1 MSERKSFKEKFGYDP
16 ADYFENG
23 KYNPLLL
30 MKKVRGVGSRDGWET
45 STWWHNRE
53 EKYMS
58 VKQLDKSLYSEEELN
73 EVRAVCHNSSKI
85 CHANFFTC
93 FNVHESED
101 KISVVQNHFHHG
113 SISDY
118 MRKNEPFRE
127 FQSRVAVKGLLL
139 AFKYLEIIGFE
150 LVRFGLHSVKVND
163 RKTLT
168 IDDLNLRRTKK
179 REIPA
184 EYLTL
189 WFISGIV
196 LDDKI
201 KVIKFVLLQLNVLF
215 TINYDIKS
223 YIFVM
228 KFTRMLNIS

>member
-1 MSERKSFKEKFGYDP
+1 M
-16 ADYFENG
+16 
-23 KYNPLLL
+23 L
-30 MKKVRGVGSRDGWET
+30 GSRDGWEN
-45 STWWHNRE
+45 STWSHNRE

-58 VKQLDKSLYSEEELN
+58 LKQLDKSLYSEEELI
-73 EVRAVCHNSSKI
+73 EMRAVCHNSSKI
-85 CHANFFTC
+85 CHANFVTYL
-93 FNVHESED
+93 NVHESED

-118 MRKNEPFRE
+118 MRKNEPFRK
-127 FQSRVAVKGLLL
+127 FQSRVVVKGLLL

-150 LVRFGLHSVKVND
+150 IVRFGLHSVKVSD

-168 IDDLNLRRTKK
+168 IDDLNVQKTTE

-201 KVIKFVLLQLNVLF
+201 KVIKFVL
-215 TINYDIKS
+215 D
-223 YIFVM
+223 
-228 KFTRMLNIS
+228 